1 MMKTP
6 FSSMLALGVSLVPA
20 FAQQTNQNEAPLVAN
35 AEMDGYAIAEQLY
48 AQARNTTEPV
58 ARAQAMKSAAGLFE
72 KYTKRFPKSANI
84 EKAKYLLA
92 ICQAEAGDT
101 AASDNTLSALANQHK
116 GEYAAAAAYKLAN
129 QASER
134 QMWQK
139 AIGSY
144 HITVRETQR
153 ADLRND
159 ALYRLG
165 RAQLQAGKRKE
176 AESTFRTLQVM
187 QGIDPLILQTSLL
200 SMAQMKTED
209 GNDAEAYTLFCD
221 ILSMQ
226 SLDDRVRGT
235 ATLQA
240 ARLAARLGKNDE
252 SQRLYSR
259 LTGMKGMEKYVGEAQ
274 MENIL
279 SLYKQGKYAEV
290 VRRASSQQRSLGD
303 SAKEARRAIIVGQ
316 SAMEIKQYEAA
327 AIWFEMAERAQ
338 PRTPLA
344 ADAGYRRIIC
354 LQQVRGADFFQHAE
368 KYISTYAVPGSAT
381 VALACVDLVRLMYAD
396 RLMVSD
402 TAASA
407 RQFDALNFDNLPEA
421 VRPDALYKKAWTAA
435 QGDVYDPLPTLNQ
448 YIETYPADHRMPD
461 ALTLRGTFLG
471 KQGKLD
477 EALADFDRVIR
488 DYPDSDS
495 VAVCWQ
501 RAAKLCAGKNA
512 DKMVHYYQGFIK
524 QCEELTKQ
532 GVQTKPGALAEA
544 HYNIAGVLA
553 EKDPASAVPHFREAR
568 TIYPEQYASL
578 VDLRLVQ
585 CFFKMKDAENLLKSL
600 EELERSNSSS
610 YNALPPA
617 ILRWCGWTRF
627 QSQDYLSADK
637 YLSDALPREPREKYI
652 ATDGSEQERPK
663 VEPIVWKT
671 LAKARLELRL
681 FARGLEAAEHYVS
694 MEKQPYRLAEGM
706 RDQAQLLIG
715 LHRSEEARK
724 ICETAIAMGIDGP
737 IKSTL
742 FITLGDAY
750 YITREYGEAAKYY
763 GRTANVVSDKE
774 LKPLALFKITNA
786 LKKCGKE
793 GEAEQYEQALKTEFP
808 HWSPSANV
816 LYMMDEQNHPAP
828 AQPAAPAA
836 PAQPVQA

>member
-1 MMKTP
+1 MNSQ
-6 FSSMLALGVSLVPA
+6 FSTALVLGLSLVPA
-20 FAQQTNQNEAPLVAN
+20 FAQQPDTADAPLVAN
-35 AEMDGYAIAEQLY
+35 AEVDNYAIAEQVY
-48 AQARNTTEPV
+48 AQARTTADPA
-58 ARAQAMKSAAGLFE
+58 ARGQAMGQAAQLFHNFI
-72 KYTKRFPKSANI
+72 TRFPKAANL
-84 EKAKYLLA
+84 EKAMYLKA
-92 ICQAEAGDT
+92 ICQAEAGD
-101 AASDNTLSALANQHK
+101 AAGSNNTLGELANRCK

-129 QASER
+129 QSTER

-139 AIGSY
+139 AIGYY

-165 RAQLQAGKRKE
+165 RAQLQSGKRKE
-176 AESTFRTLQVM
+176 AESTFRTLQAL

-209 GNDAEAYTLFCD
+209 GQDAEAYGLFRD
-221 ILSMQ
+221 ILSMKT
-226 SLDDRVRGT
+226 LDERVRGT

-252 SQRLYSR
+252 SQQLYNRLS
-259 LTGMKGMEKYVGEAQ
+259 GMKGMEKYVAEGQ
-274 MENIL
+274 MENIM

-290 VRRASSQQRSLGD
+290 VRRASAQPRSLD
-303 SAKEARRAIIVGQ
+303 DPAKDARRSIIVGQ

-327 AIWFEMAERAQ
+327 ALWFEMAERAQ
-338 PRTPLA
+338 PGTVLA

-354 LQQVRGADFFQHAE
+354 VQQVRGANFFQNAE
-368 KYISTYAVPGSAT
+368 KYLNTYAVPGSSTAG
-381 VALACVDLVRLMYAD
+381 LASVDLVRLMYAD
-396 RLMVSD
+396 RLMTSD
-402 TAASA
+402 VVAAA
-407 RQFDALNFDNLPEA
+407 RQFDALNFENLPEA
-421 VRPDALYKKAWTAA
+421 VRPDAMYKKAWTAA
-435 QGDVYDPLPTLNQ
+435 QGDAYDPLPTLST
-448 YIETYPADHRMPD
+448 YIDSFPADHRMPD

-471 KQGKLD
+471 KQNKVN
-477 EALADFDRVIR
+477 EALADYDRVIR

-501 RAAKLCAGKNA
+501 RAAKLCAGRDA

-524 QCEELTKQ
+524 CSEEMTRQ
-532 GVQTKPGALAEA
+532 GRQIKPGALAEA

-553 EKDPASAVPHFREAR
+553 DKDPGAAVGHFQEAR
-568 TIYPEQYASL
+568 TLYPEQYAAL

-585 CFFKMKDAENLLKSL
+585 CFFKMKDAENLKKAL
-600 EELERSNSSS
+600 EVLERSNLAS

-627 QSQDYLSADK
+627 QSQDYLSANK
-637 YLSDALPREPREKYI
+637 YLSDSLPREPREKYI
-652 ATDGSEQERPK
+652 AADGTEQERPK
-663 VEPIVWKT
+663 VEPLVWKT

-706 RDQAQLLIG
+706 RDQALLLIG
-715 LHRSEEARK
+715 SGRPAEARK
-724 ICETAIAMGIDGP
+724 VCETAIALGIDGP
-737 IKSTL
+737 IKSSH

-750 YITREYGEAAKYY
+750 YLEHNYSEAAKYY

-774 LKPLALFKITNA
+774 LKPLALYKIVCA

-793 GEAEQYEQALKTEFP
+793 GEAAQYEQALKNEFP
-808 HWSPSANV
+808 QWSPATGV
-816 LYMMDEQNHPAP
+816 LLQLDDPNFGAP
-828 AQPAAPAA
+828 QP
-836 PAQPVQA
+836 